1 MKRLKALV
9 ISLILSVIISSFIL
23 MYYSKNIEKNIVVK
37 NNSIKYNTLYSKY
50 NSYDVLIKNIDKNT
64 ILLMGSSE
72 LVTTLENEEYPRQ
85 ENPITINATL
95 ADLFDN

>member
-72 LVTTLENEEYPRQ
+72 LVTTLGKSIQN
-85 ENPITINATL
+85 NC
-95 ADLFDN
+95 